1 MRNLSTLLVVSSI
14 AFGAAGFMA
23 CESDP
28 ATADDAGTSDSGNDS
43 ATVTPDAS
51 APTDASTTSDA
62 TSDATDAQSS
72 ASVSGSLEVRAAG
85 SLPTTAKLGTL
96 TPTRGS
102 VQVRPKPS
110 GGSVVTV
117 LVGEDKAATNARTL
131 ELSIF
136 DDTGTF
142 DAGEKFPADA
152 PTQTVVPL
160 RRVRLETFQSDG
172 KSWRTEGD
180 GELSVVAV
188 TAGTVTLQL
197 KNLGQFDRGGA
208 RDIFVVDGTV
218 TLPIV
223 KLPDTSGGTA
233 SLTFS
238 NVLPEPITNDAANV
252 VATPSTLAS
261 TSATLSDKS
270 YPFTNDRR
278 SAALSDVATGTTRN
292 LRVAFPSGHL
302 PRVGQSLPLDKF
314 DRVSV
319 VYFEGTAISGA
330 AGEKIWEAD
339 QGSMVVEART
349 PTSIT
354 LRLDGARMQ
363 SESPD
368 AKGLFT
374 LDGTLTV
381 PVAGE

>member
-1 MRNLSTLLVVSSI
+1 MVSIDAST
-14 AFGAAGFMA
+14 
-23 CESDP
+23 
-28 ATADDAGTSDSGNDS
+28 TS
-43 ATVTPDAS
+43 DAS
-51 APTDASTTSDA
+51 APTDA

-102 VQVRPKPS
+102 VQLRPKPS

-117 LVGEDKAATNARTL
+117 LLGEEPTAANARTL
-131 ELSIF
+131 EISIF

-188 TAGTVTLQL
+188 TATTVTLQL

-218 TLPIV
+218 TLPII

-233 SLTFS
+233 NLTFS

-278 SAALSDVATGTTRN
+278 SASLSDVATGTTRN

-302 PRVGQSLPLDKF
+302 PRLGQSLPLDKF
-314 DRVSV
+314 DRVNV

-354 LRLDGARMQ
+354 LRLTGARMQ